1 MEVVVA
7 MARALPRAGL
17 LRLLVAHQEVH
28 RATAVAPGQ
37 ALLQA
42 VAKQHPALL
51 LFEFDRPQIDDM
63 ELLGQLRRHYPE
75 VAVVLMA
82 GPASASHL
90 RPALRQG
97 AAGVLDL
104 DAEPEELALLLKAVS
119 RQQIY
124 ISASLAH
131 LMIGR
136 RAGLKLEDSVVLTPR
151 QRQVLQMI
159 GRGKSTK
166 EIAALMGVGVKTV
179 ETHRAR
185 LMSALGLYGT
195 NALMRY
201 AIRHSADSH

>member
-7 MARALPRAGL
+7 MARSLPRAGME
-17 LRLLVAHQEVH
+17 RLLAEQKEVS
-28 RATAVAPGQ
+28 RVVTVSPGQ
-37 ALLQA
+37 PLLQR
-42 VAKQHPALL
+42 VAQQTPALVL
-51 LFEFDRPQIDDM
+51 LEFDRPQIDDM

-75 VAVVLMA
+75 VAIVLLA
-82 GPASASHL
+82 GPGSANHL

-97 AAGVLDL
+97 AAGILDL
-104 DAEPEELALLLKAVS
+104 DGEPEELGLMLRATA

-124 ISASLAH
+124 ISASMAH
-131 LMIGR
+131 LTIGR
-136 RAGLKLEDSVVLTPR
+136 RIGLKVEDSVVLTPR

-166 EIAALMGVGVKTV
+166 EIAAIMGVGVKTV

-201 AIRHSADSH
+201 AIRHGADTY